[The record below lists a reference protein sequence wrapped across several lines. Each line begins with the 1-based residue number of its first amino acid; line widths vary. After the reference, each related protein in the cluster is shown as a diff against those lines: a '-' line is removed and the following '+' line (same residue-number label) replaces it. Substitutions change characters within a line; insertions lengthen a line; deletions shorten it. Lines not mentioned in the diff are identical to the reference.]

1 MSIAKVI
8 LTIIPFAWTIGGIS
22 FANRTRPFVLGVP
35 FLMFWMLAGIL
46 LAFICLMVM
55 YKLDTDR
62 QKH

>member
-8 LTIIPFAWTIGGIS
+8 LTLIPFAWTIGGIS

>member
-1 MSIAKVI
+1 MSIAKVF
-8 LTIIPFAWTIGGIS
+8 LTLIPFVWTIGGIS

-55 YKLDTDR
+55 YKIDTDR